1 MNQKVYQHFKK
12 VDKVLYSQIHYLD
25 GVKLEKSSDHY
36 RRLVR
41 AIVGQQ
47 LSTKAAASIFNR
59 FVHLFPDEE
68 VKPEIIRDLKD
79 EELRSVG
86 LSWGKVKY
94 LKDLSAKVL
103 DGSLH
108 LGKLEEMSDQE
119 VIDELVKVKGIG
131 QWTAEMFL
139 MFSLARPDVFS
150 FGDLGL
156 KNAIKKLYGVEEVST
171 EYMEKLSKKWSP
183 YRTYA
188 AMILWESLD
197 NKPQEKNE

>member
-1 MNQKVYQHFKK
+1 MNQKVHDHFQK
-12 VDKVLYSQIHYLD
+12 VDRVLFSQIHYLED
-25 GVKLEKSSDHY
+25 IKLEKSEDFY
-36 RRLVR
+36 RSLVR
-41 AIVGQQ
+41 SIVGQQ

-59 FVHLFPDEE
+59 FLHLFPDEE
-68 VKPEIIRDLKD
+68 VKPEVLLLIKD

-86 LSWGKVKY
+86 ISWGKVKY
-94 LKDLSAKVL
+94 LKDLSEKVL

-108 LGKLEEMSDQE
+108 LGKLEEMTNEE
-119 VIDELVKVKGIG
+119 VIAELTGVKGIG
-131 QWTAEMFL
+131 PWTAEMFL

-156 KNAIKKLYGVEEVST
+156 KNAIKKLYKNENVSI

-188 AMILWESLD
+188 ALILWESLD
-197 NKPQEKNE
+197 NKPKI